1 MDDIEVLNSSSN
13 AIMSALEVVLGI
25 IDYKNKPKQQDR
37 LKKFYIKL
45 KLANTHKKKTD
56 LAYIMLAMLSDL
68 EGKQLLNVVEKN
80 KIANA
85 VKLSKDKKFR
95 DRLISFIKKERQDK
109 VKVAMRF
116 LSEFLN
122 LEVRISKTNSINRNK
137 KDTPKVQEPVQA
149 PVVEPVVE
157 EPKVI
162 AVKHPAKPVKE
173 EYLVGSLLVEPEE
186 EVKEE
191 PKVELQEELIDT
203 TEIKEIEI
211 PGTIEDVME
220 ETDTLILP
228 PVEEMDKLLDTKV
241 LPKINLD
248 DMKPVIPTKED
259 VIPKEPLKEVN
270 ELMEDI
276 LSKTYSPEEEK
287 KVTRTKEEV
296 IHGIEEYINNNY
308 KTISYNH
315 AIPYEDMEELRV
327 LFPELRSYKSPYYNL
342 DTIEN
347 LIETSCII
355 KSVQEN
361 KYIDI
366 ETLMNLA
373 INCHSLV
380 TRRILTY
387 DMENKEDE
395 YADARKLIAYIN
407 LDNPIKVYEQAYN
420 TFFNF
425 YNNLSTEE
433 QREVCVSIERK
444 MPYEY
449 KSLFNIAD
457 AIPYEI
463 DTVVNNARLKKT
475 INDTVKHE
483 ILFNNVIRFDDLDN
497 KEIPMLLA
505 YATIYMNDSDVLD
518 IYRSLEEKNE
528 RAYKEMKSKSD
539 FLTKEQYDTIVRTSG
554 KLQEWFASAITIN
567 RSRED
572 SKLRTDI
579 KNPDLLEDHLI
590 YITKTV
596 LKEEPLFTRSK
607 VGSRIKL
614 NDEKTEVKDFFNSN
628 RLKKV
633 QVRVFN
639 DWNKLP
645 KLIILNGY
653 DTNIQKNKKVG

>member
-137 KDTPKVQEPVQA
+137 KDTPKVQEPVQE

-203 TEIKEIEI
+203 SEIKEIEI

-342 DTIEN
+342 DTIAN

-355 KSVQEN
+355 KSVREN
-361 KYIDI
+361 NYIDI

-373 INCHSLV
+373 INAHGLV
-380 TRRILTY
+380 LRRILTY
-387 DMENKEDE
+387 DLEKKDDE
-395 YADARKLIAYIN
+395 YKDARTLISYIN
-407 LDNPIKVYEQAYN
+407 LENPIKVYEEAYN
-420 TFFNF
+420 IFFN
-425 YNNLSTEE
+425 YYRSLSKEE
-433 QREVCVSIERK
+433 QREICVSIERK

-449 KSLFNIAD
+449 KSLFNIPD
-457 AIPYEI
+457 TIPYEI
-463 DTVVNNARLKKT
+463 DTVVNNVKLKAT

-483 ILFNNVIRFDDLDN
+483 ILVNHGIRFDDLDN
-497 KEIPMLLA
+497 KEVPALLA
-505 YATIYMNDSDVLD
+505 YATIYMDDKNVVSM
-518 IYRSLEEKNE
+518 YRSLEEKNE
-528 RAYKEMKSKSD
+528 RAYKELKNRSE
-539 FLTKEQYDTIVRTSG
+539 FITKEQYDELIKKSS

-572 SKLRTDI
+572 SKLRNDI
-579 KNPDLLEDHLI
+579 KNPELLQEHLI
-590 YITKTV
+590 YITKNV
-596 LKEEPLFTRSK
+596 LKEEPLFTRS
-607 VGSRIKL
+607 SSHARIKL
-614 NDEKTEVKDFFNSN
+614 DDTEVKDFYNST
-628 RLKKV
+628 RLKKT

-639 DWNKLP
+639 HWNKLP

-653 DTNIQKNKKVG
+653 DSDVKKSKKVG

>member
-1 MDDIEVLNSSSN
+1 MDDIELLNSNSN
-13 AIMSALEVVLGI
+13 ACLSALEVALGI
-25 IDYKNKPKQQDR
+25 IDYKNKPKQKDR
-37 LKKFYIKL
+37 LKKFFIKL

-56 LAYIMLAMLSDL
+56 LAYIMLAMISDL
-68 EGKQLLNVVEKN
+68 EDNQLLNVVEKTQL
-80 KIANA
+80 ANA
-85 VKLSKDKKFR
+85 IKISKDKKFR
-95 DRLISFIKKERQDK
+95 DKLICFVKKERQDK
-109 VKVAMRF
+109 VKVAKRL

-122 LEVRISKTNSINRNK
+122 LEIRISKTNSINRNK
-137 KDTPKVQEPVQA
+137 KATPKVTEIVIEPEEIEA
-149 PVVEPVVE
+149 EPQYVA
-157 EPKVI
+157 I
-162 AVKHPAKPVKE
+162 KHPARPIKE
-173 EYLVGSLLVEPEE
+173 DYLVGSLLKEPEE

-191 PKVELQEELIDT
+191 PKVELQEELVDT
-203 TEIKEIEI
+203 TEIKEIVI
-211 PGTIEDVME
+211 PGTDEVLKE

-228 PVEEMDKLLDTKV
+228 TEEEMNKLLDTKV
-241 LPKINLD
+241 LPVINTD
-248 DMKPVIPTKED
+248 DIKPVIPVKEE
-259 VIPKEPLKEVN
+259 VKVEEPLKSVN
-270 ELMEDI
+270 DLMDEI
-276 LSKTYSPEEEK
+276 LSKTYAPEEEK
-287 KVTRTKEEV
+287 KVVRSKKEV
-296 IHGIEEYINNNY
+296 IHGIEDYINKNY
-308 KTISYNH
+308 KTICYNH